1 MASVRIRRLTPDYGV
16 DDSSYDPKSDPDC
29 WWTATG
35 CKQPK
40 HDNIPKDIYTCP
52 EPSTW
57 GLTFDDGP
65 NCSHNAFYDYLQQN
79 KLKASMFYI
88 GTNVVQWP
96 LQAQRGLV
104 DGHDLCV
111 HTWSHR
117 YMTTLSNEQVF
128 AELYYTAKSI
138 KVTTG
143 VTPTCW
149 RPPFGD
155 TDDRVRA
162 IAAGLGL
169 RTILWQQDTDDWN
182 IMPDGNQATDAID
195 NNYQKIFSKNGTQSP
210 IVLTHEIDQYT
221 MGEFQ
226 KMYGKLKNAYQNVV
240 PVSACQNI
248 TQPYPENGI
257 TYPNF
262 EQFTSG
268 TRASGLPDGNTIKAD
283 TGATYNVVPLS
294 KMQNGFAHE
303 NQAAASSSSSSSS
316 SGGKHASSSSS
327 GSKASSSNAASDSN
341 NKASSGAAG
350 LFAPSTCMTFVL
362 ATGAFFVAAL
372 L

>member
-1 MASVRIRRLTPDYGV
+1 
-16 DDSSYDPKSDPDC
+16 
-29 WWTATG
+29 
-35 CKQPK
+35 
-40 HDNIPKDIYTCP
+40 
-52 EPSTW
+52 
-57 GLTFDDGP
+57 
-65 NCSHNAFYDYLQQN
+65 
-79 KLKASMFYI
+79 MFYI

-104 DGHDLCV
+104 DGHDICV

-138 KVTTG
+138 KVVTG

-182 IMPDGNQATDAID
+182 IIPDGNQATDAID

-226 KMYGKLKNAYQNVV
+226 KMYGKLKDSYKNVV
-240 PVSACQNI
+240 PVSA
-248 TQPYPENGI
+248 
-257 TYPNF
+257 
-262 EQFTSG
+262 
-268 TRASGLPDGNTIKAD
+268 
-283 TGATYNVVPLS
+283 
-294 KMQNGFAHE
+294 
-303 NQAAASSSSSSSS
+303 
-316 SGGKHASSSSS
+316 
-327 GSKASSSNAASDSN
+327 
-341 NKASSGAAG
+341 
-350 LFAPSTCMTFVL
+350 
-362 ATGAFFVAAL
+362 
-372 L
+372 